1 MLPSATPGS
10 FLGILGPKIPN
21 LIPFFEEF
29 FIPNPALTSHVL
41 FAASSSLPSPWR
53 FGRKAREK
61 WEFCVRIMRHEGI
74 FAALDLGILGEKP
87 EKSGNFVAG

>member
-1 MLPSATPGS
+1 M
-10 FLGILGPKIPN
+10 GILGPKIPN